1 MRKKIFFFVCLCF
14 VTILCLHAQAEQSVY
29 LGLENN
35 RYIFLG
41 YQRNGWSAEL
51 KNSVFIRNVDEQYI
65 RATGGKFV
73 SLGVIGT
80 GQLNAFVGANYGA
93 RFFDLGIK
101 AQIRKNII
109 DRLDFQVGVM
119 PLYDSELKYNT
130 CYSGRVDLR
139 IFKEVSLTVD
149 CTNIPEYRAVE
160 NRIVPGLIFNV
171 GNLYVKPEISI
182 PLDDNIQFSR
192 VLVSFR
198 YDFMLKSKR

>member
-1 MRKKIFFFVCLCF
+1 MRKRIFIVIYCCC
-14 VTILCLHAQAEQSVY
+14 VSIWGIYAQIDQSIY

-35 RYIFLG
+35 RYAFLG

-51 KNSVFIRNVDEQYI
+51 KNSIFIRNVNEQYI

-80 GQLNAFVGANYGA
+80 GRLTAFAGTNYGG

-101 AQIRKNII
+101 ARIRKNIV
-109 DRLDFQVGVM
+109 DRLDIQAEVM

-130 CYSGRVDLR
+130 CYSARADIR

-149 CTNIPEYRAVE
+149 CTNIPEYRLVE

-171 GNLYVKPEISI
+171 GNLYIKPEISI
-182 PLDDNIQFSR
+182 PLDDNVQFTR

-198 YDFMLKSKR
+198 YDFMLKSKK